1 MSLVYGPADHPRLVL
16 TQGKGALWDGFAKK
30 VAASSTTV
38 EQVTVDGEPGL
49 FVTGADHFVM
59 FIGPN
64 GQIDDERSF
73 LAGTVLLWNRGPLLL
88 RLEGD
93 LARDEAVELAESAR

>member
-1 MSLVYGPADHPRLVL
+1 ML

-30 VAASSTTV
+30 VAASNTTV
-38 EQVTVDGEPGL
+38 EHVTLGGEPGL